1 MRPMR
6 PMRRKVA
13 VLLAGWFGAAA
24 FVSAQG
30 VGGVRIGL
38 TYAPG
43 VKPGVVVVPA
53 SGPLGDSAAV
63 IISRDLDFGDRVA
76 IIPVGNTLAPATV
89 LGRSP
94 NYAVL
99 SRLGVAALVQL
110 EWNGDRLR
118 ATVHDV
124 GAARVLDT
132 LSAAMPTG
140 GHSRV
145 WRAAIHGIADDVER
159 VLTGVPGH
167 ARSRIAFVKGGRTW
181 VIDSDGAFPEAVSDG
196 SALSP
201 SWRRDGGAL
210 VWSMLSGSG
219 SRIQVKDLATGRL
232 SSIVGTPD
240 GLNITPTFTPD
251 GSALVYSHGA
261 EHGTD
266 LWLAPVA
273 GGEAR
278 RVTVGRGSDNTSP
291 TMSPDGR
298 RVAFTSGRAGRP
310 DLYIADLDGTNTDA
324 LTDLGLD
331 DESYRAGPDWSSDGR
346 AIAFATRVAG
356 QFQVAVL
363 SLRDRQVKVLTGD
376 GKNEDPSW
384 APDGRHL
391 VFTSNRTGASELWV
405 VDAESGRL
413 RQLTRERGARLSAW
427 SPRLP
432 ATP

>member
-1 MRPMR
+1 
-6 PMRRKVA
+6 MRRW
-13 VLLAGWFGAAA
+13 LAGLSLILVASPAT
-24 FVSAQG
+24 AQG
-30 VGGVRIGL
+30 PGGVRIGL

-43 VKPGVVVVPA
+43 VKPGVLVA
-53 SGPLGDSAAV
+53 LATGPMGDSATALV
-63 IISRDLDFGDRVA
+63 GRDLDYGDRVTV
-76 IIPVGNTLAPATV
+76 IVGSALAPATTQAK
-89 LGRSP
+89 LP

-99 SRLGVAALVQL
+99 GKLGAAGLVQL
-110 EWNGDRLR
+110 ELSLGRLH

-124 GAARVLDT
+124 GAQRVLDT
-132 LSAAMPTG
+132 LSVAVPGVG
-140 GHSRV
+140 GTRA
-145 WRAAIHGIADDVER
+145 WRAAVHAAADEVER
-159 VLTGVPGH
+159 ILTGTAGV
-167 ARSRIAFVKGGRTW
+167 ARTRIAFVKGGRTW

-201 SWRRDGGAL
+201 AWRRDGGAL
-210 VWSMLSGSG
+210 TWSTLTNSGT
-219 SRIQVKDLATGRL
+219 RIQVKELGSGRL
-232 SSIVGTPD
+232 LGLVATPE
-240 GLNITPTFTPD
+240 GLNITPTFTAD
-251 GSALVYSHGA
+251 GSAIVYAHGR
-261 EHGTD
+261 ESGSD
-266 LWLAPVA
+266 LWIAPVA

-291 TMSPDGR
+291 TVSPDGR

-310 DLYIADLDGTNTDA
+310 DLYVADLDGTNTDA

-331 DESYRAGPDWSSDGR
+331 DDSYRSGPDWSGDGR
-346 AIAFATRVAG
+346 AIAFGTRING

-363 SLRDRQVKVLTGD
+363 SLRDRATRILTNE

-391 VFTSNRTGASELWV
+391 VFTSNRTGHPELWV
-405 VDAESGRL
+405 VDAESGRV